1 MANDMT
7 PPCKCLNCGGSD
19 HFTKEIPAGGG
30 VSTNLLPLGF
40 AGWAEGARY
49 RLRVCGACGLTQWFV
64 VESFLQQV
72 REKFK
77 PESGTS

>member
-1 MANDMT
+1 MKNMVRKM
-7 PPCKCLNCGGSD
+7 PCLHCGGED

-30 VSTNLLPLGF
+30 VSTSLLPLGF

-64 VESFLQQV
+64 VESFLGQV
-72 REKFK
+72 REKFT
-77 PESGTS
+77 PETDNS